1 MMPFKHQLSC
11 SPARK
16 VLYPF
21 DGPLK
26 FNPFG
31 GSSALKVLDSFLG
44 TPDIVTKVRTKPKS
58 YLEPALFNQY
68 LIMLLYRFCFLVL
81 GT

>member
-16 VLYPF
+16 VLYPI
-21 DGPLK
+21 DIPPN

-31 GSSALKVLDSFLG
+31 GSRAFNVLDSFLG
-44 TPDIVTKVRTKPKS
+44 TPDIVTKVRS
-58 YLEPALFNQY
+58 
-68 LIMLLYRFCFLVL
+68 
-81 GT
+81 